1 MVLRPHLLNQESLTF
16 LLSHR
21 KMHIGVNLISTQVP
35 MKITLIYDNTAS
47 RNDLQT
53 DWGFSA
59 LVEIENTPTILF
71 DTGANGE
78 ILLNN
83 MKKLGIDPASVDEV
97 FISHAHF
104 DHTGGLSE
112 FLNNSNTTK
121 IYIPPSF
128 RGLKGTGVTR
138 ITEPARLHEGVYST
152 GELDGIEQSLCV
164 KTDKGIVIIAGC
176 SHPPMN
182 TILDTA
188 RQFGTIYGIIGG
200 LHGFSDYALFSDVKL
215 ICPTHCTQHIAE
227 LKTMYPEKYIEG
239 GAGTVIEI

>member
-1 MVLRPHLLNQESLTF
+1 
-16 LLSHR
+16 
-21 KMHIGVNLISTQVP
+21 
-35 MKITLIYDNTAS
+35 MKITLIYDNTAI

-59 LVEIENTPTILF
+59 LVEVENAPTILF

-78 ILLNN
+78 ILLGN
-83 MKKLGIDPASVDEV
+83 MEKLGIDPSSIDEI

-112 FLNNSNTTK
+112 FRNKTKNAK

-128 RGLKGTGVTR
+128 RGLKGRDVISIHGPTK
-138 ITEPARLHEGVYST
+138 LHETIFST
-152 GELDGIEQSLCV
+152 GELDGIEQCLCV
-164 KTDKGIVIIAGC
+164 QTDRGIVIIAGC
-176 SHPPMN
+176 SHPSMK

-200 LHGFSDYALFSDVKL
+200 LHGFSDYALFDDVKL

-227 LKTMYPEKYIEG
+227 LKELYPEIYVKG